1 LHLESAELL
10 LAGERK
16 SAGDLAAAQEHY
28 DRAIPGL
35 VEKGQLHR
43 AAEGA
48 AHRGVIHA
56 WRLEYEE
63 AERDLLW
70 AYEQSQALGRPFY
83 ALQGLFGRGMVLGN
97 RGRLSEALAV
107 LRQAVELAERHG
119 EGFWLSRLPN
129 TLGWLYRELGDL
141 ETALRLDAE
150 SARLAREKDAS
161 DTAQAG
167 LAGAANAHINLA
179 Y

>member
-1 LHLESAELL
+1 
-10 LAGERK
+10 
-16 SAGDLAAAQEHY
+16 
-28 DRAIPGL
+28 
-35 VEKGQLHR
+35 
-43 AAEGA
+43 
-48 AHRGVIHA
+48 
-56 WRLEYEE
+56 

-129 TLGWLYRELGDL
+129 TLGWLYRESGDV
-141 ETALRLDAE
+141 ETALRREAE

-179 Y
+179 YDHLGLGEPARALEHLRQAEGLFHRDIWMGWRYQIRL